1 MDQNKKANI
10 NTGDQQRQGGQRP
23 DQNRDRDRD
32 FEQGAGGDRQN
43 PNQPGKPGQQ
53 GNQGGQQG
61 NQGGRQG
68 NQGGNR

>member
-1 MDQNKKANI
+1 MDQNKNA

-23 DQNRDRDRD
+23 DQDR
-32 FEQGAGGDRQN
+32 ESEKGAGDRQTQ
-43 PNQPGKPGQQ
+43 NQPGKQGNQGGQQ

-68 NQGGNR
+68 GGQGGNR

>member
-1 MDQNKKANI
+1 MDQNKNANV
-10 NTGDQQRQGGQRP
+10 NAGDQQKQGGQRP
-23 DQNRDRDRD
+23 DQNRDT
-32 FEQGAGGDRQN
+32 EQGAGGDRQN

-68 NQGGNR
+68 GGQGGNR

>member
-1 MDQNKKANI
+1 MDQNKNANI

-23 DQNRDRDRD
+23 DQNRD
-32 FEQGAGGDRQN
+32 FEKGAGGDRQN

-53 GNQGGQQG
+53 GQQGNQGGQQG

-68 NQGGNR
+68 GQGGNR